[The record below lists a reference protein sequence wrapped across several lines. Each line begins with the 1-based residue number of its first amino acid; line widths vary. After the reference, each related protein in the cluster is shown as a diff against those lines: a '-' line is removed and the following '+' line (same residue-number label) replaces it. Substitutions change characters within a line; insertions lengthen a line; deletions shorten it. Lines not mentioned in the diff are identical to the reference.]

1 MSNHH
6 VMVFSFA
13 SDWLR
18 ERLELEDQRQ
28 DHVKAQ
34 PNPFQITYEI
44 WFKMCVLIGAV
55 FREVYYGEDGC
66 LFPTS
71 AWTPRQKVFK
81 INSASSILA
90 IL

>member
-6 VMVFSFA
+6 AMVFSFA

-18 ERLELEDQRQ
+18 ERLELVDQRQ
-28 DHVKAQ
+28 GHVKAK
-34 PNPFQITYEI
+34 PKPFQITHGI
-44 WFKMCVLIGAV
+44 WFKMCVLVGAV

-71 AWTPRQKVFK
+71 ALIPRQKVFK

-90 IL
+90 IF

>member
-1 MSNHH
+1 MSNHRA
-6 VMVFSFA
+6 MAFSFE

-18 ERLELEDQRQ
+18 ERLDQRQ
-28 DHVKAQ
+28 GHVKAKLK
-34 PNPFQITYEI
+34 PFQITYGI
-44 WFKMCVLIGAV
+44 WFKMCVLVGAV

-71 AWTPRQKVFK
+71 ALIPRQKVFK

-90 IL
+90 IF